1 MTTDEHVENDHDD
14 DPMTSDE
21 RSFGHKATHV
31 LTIVLFIGVLTF
43 PWTASLFGATSAS
56 IERRPAVTLPILN
69 RETVRDASTFDQLN
83 RWFRDATPL
92 RNQSTGWYH
101 RIWLQLDISSD
112 TGVVEGPGETF
123 FLAED
128 FSNACL
134 DLYESQEL
142 VDRFAEFS
150 EAAEAGGKEW
160 LFVVAPDKA
169 TILDSQLE
177 GRADFAAECGRQ
189 TRPEFREALASTGAS
204 IDFVE
209 PLIQAEAEE
218 PGRWYYEHDSHWTFD
233 AGTLAAE
240 EIVNHFEP
248 GLFNTEYVEEL
259 DRSLP
264 INGDIFGRLGIL
276 KSLDVPDPFQTSNRP
291 GIETVFEQTPTGGT
305 SPVRSHESSGS
316 GDLIPGETLVLRDSM
331 MNFAENQLASYF
343 EEVHFIHWDDIGR
356 VNFMERVAE
365 ADRVIMMRV
374 ERTVHETIAE
384 NLLAPGWG
392 RNFARALSNPRTPD
406 PVVPEPELSELADSF
421 RVGATAA
428 RSFTVDTAG
437 FATSIND
444 LFTDPGV
451 DGWSGPYLD
460 DPRFASGSHPAFGDW
475 LLVHEP
481 AADPASVTGCS
492 ELHGG
497 DCAPWLV
504 LGGVP
509 DAIANELDGL
519 LDSGDGLDVGRLRVD
534 PVSGDL
540 YFYTRP

>member
-1 MTTDEHVENDHDD
+1 MTTNEQ
-14 DPMTSDE
+14 PAADE
-21 RSFGHKATHV
+21 RSFGHKATHI

-43 PWTASLFGATSAS
+43 PWTASLFGATAAT
-56 IERRPAVTLPILN
+56 IERRPSVAMPILN
-69 RETVRDASTFDQLN
+69 RETVRDAQTFDQLN

-92 RNQSTGWYH
+92 RNRSTGWYH
-101 RIWLQLDISSD
+101 RIWLQLGISSD

-134 DLYESQEL
+134 DLYETQDL
-142 VDRFAEFS
+142 IDRFDQFS
-150 EAAEAGGKEW
+150 EAAEAGNKEW

-177 GRADFAAECGRQ
+177 GRADIAAECGRQ
-189 TRPEFREALASTGAS
+189 TRPEFRESLAATGAS

-233 AGTLAAE
+233 AGTLVAE
-240 EIVNHFEP
+240 DIVNHFEP
-248 GLFNTEYVEEL
+248 GLFNPDYIEDL

-264 INGDIFGRLGIL
+264 INGDIYGRLGIL
-276 KSLDVPDPFQTSNRP
+276 RTLDVPDPFQTSNRP
-291 GIETVFEQTPTGGT
+291 DVETVFEQTPTGGR
-305 SPVRSHESSGS
+305 SPVRSHVSSGD
-316 GDLIPGETLVLRDSM
+316 GQLIPGETLVLRDSM

-343 EEVHFIHWDDIGR
+343 EEVHFIHWDDVGR
-356 VNFMERVAE
+356 VQFMERVAE

-374 ERTVHETIAE
+374 ERSVHQTIAN

-392 RNFARALSNPRTPD
+392 RNFTRALSTQRTPD
-406 PVVPEPELSELADSF
+406 PVVPEPAIADLADSL
-421 RVGATAA
+421 RAGATAA

-437 FATSIND
+437 FATSVDD
-444 LFTDPGV
+444 LLTDPGV

-460 DPRFASGSHPAFGDW
+460 DPRFNTGSHPLFGDW
-475 LLVHEP
+475 QIVHEP
-481 AADPASVTGCS
+481 GADRAGVTSCAD
-492 ELHGG
+492 LHGG

-504 LGGVP
+504 LGNVP
-509 DAIANELDGL
+509 EAAAIEVDGL
-519 LDSGDGLDVGRLRVD
+519 LDNGDGTDVGRFRID
-534 PVSGDL
+534 ANSGDI